1 MNRTALAAAV
11 GSALLAVYY
20 FVTNGVP
27 LLQNLDS
34 VPASAVIQQFVVLF
48 LPPLVWVWFFARVGP
63 LAAIVTLLAAVMP
76 QALYSWVQT
85 WPTFSLLS
93 LDSVLYLFSGV
104 IQPLAYAWFL
114 LTIFRQSVIRGAA
127 YILWVL
133 TTFRAMAAIVNTAM
147 LVISLGDSLAT
158 YWTILAGPAI
168 LIFHWGSQSFF
179 FRAIRN
185 TERKQA

>member
-1 MNRTALAAAV
+1 MAAL

-34 VPASAVIQQFVVLF
+34 VPVSAVLQQFVVLL
-48 LPPLVWVWFFARVGP
+48 LPPLVWTWFFARVGP
-63 LAAIVTLLAAVMP
+63 RVAIVTLLAGVAP

-93 LDSVLYLFSGV
+93 LDSILYLFSGV

-114 LTIFRQSVIRGAA
+114 IVLFRGSAIRGAA

-133 TTFRAMAAIVNTAM
+133 TTFRAMAAIVNTTM

-179 FRAIRN
+179 FRAVRN
-185 TERKQA
+185 NERKRA